1 MPVPGG
7 GFEQAYN
14 AQAAVDT
21 DSMLVV
27 ASALTQATNDKQQ
40 VVPMLEQLQAL
51 PHDLAGSSG
60 CWPIPGMPART
71 TSMPVRK
78 PRSSP

>member
-21 DSMLVV
+21 DSLLVV
-27 ASALTQATNDKQQ
+27 VAALTQAPNDKQQ
-40 VVPMLEQLQAL
+40 VVPMLARLQAL
-51 PHDLAGSSG
+51 PPERDGSG
-60 CWPIPGMPART
+60 N
-71 TSMPVRK
+71 
-78 PRSSP
+78 

>member
-7 GFEQAYN
+7 GFDQAYN

-21 DSMLVV
+21 DSLLVV
-27 ASALTQATNDKQQ
+27 APALTQASNDKQQ

-51 PHDLAGSSG
+51 PQDWAGSRR
-60 CWPIPGMPART
+60 CWPMPDTPART
-71 TSMPVRK
+71 TSTPARR
-78 PRSSP
+78 PRFGR